1 MTEEVKTKEQPNP
14 YNLKKSWHEGTDKPF
29 QSSEQ
34 LYFEDPSEKNKLFK
48 SGDVNEAEQ
57 AGNVE
62 VENLETTKD
71 EPYKKPD
78 YKKRYDDLK
87 KHYDSK
93 LNEFKIR
100 EQELLNEAAS
110 NRPAYQ
116 APKTEEELEEFKTK
130 YPDVFE
136 VVETVAHMQSESKAK
151 VLEERLSQLQEREA
165 QMLRQSAEERLME
178 KHPDFNEIRNSDD
191 FHAWAKEQP
200 QSIQDWIY
208 NNSDN
213 PDLASRALDLF
224 KKDLGIEAA
233 PKKTTSKKTKSAADM
248 VSTKTTSV
256 EPKSEKVW
264 SEREIAA
271 MSMDEFDKH
280 EAEISE
286 AMQQGRIVK

>member
-93 LNEFKIR
+93 LNEFKVR
-100 EQELLNEAAS
+100 EQELLNEAAN

>member
-1 MTEEVKTKEQPNP
+1 MTEEVKTEEQPNP
-14 YNLKKSWHEGTDKPF
+14 YNLKKSWHEGDDKPF

-57 AGNVE
+57 TGNVE
-62 VENLETTKD
+62 VENLEASKD

-93 LNEFKIR
+93 LNEFKVR
-100 EQELLNEAAS
+100 EQELLTEAAS

-136 VVETVAHMQSESKAK
+136 VVETVAHMQSESKSK
-151 VLEERLSQLQEREA
+151 VLEERLSQLQERET

-178 KHPDFNEIRNSDD
+178 KHPDFNDIRNSDD
-191 FHAWAKEQP
+191 FHSWAKEQP

-208 NNSDN
+208 DNSDN

-224 KKDLGIEAA
+224 KKDVGIEAE

-271 MSMDEFDKH
+271 MSMDEFDKY
-280 EAEISE
+280 ESEISE

>member
-1 MTEEVKTKEQPNP
+1 MTEEVKTEEQPNP

-93 LNEFKIR
+93 LNEFKVR
-100 EQELLNEAAS
+100 EKELLNEAAS

-136 VVETVAHMQSESKAK
+136 VVETVAHMQSESKSK

-191 FHAWAKEQP
+191 FHTWAKEQP

-208 NNSDN
+208 SNSDN

-280 EAEISE
+280 EVEVSE